1 MPNKTVLTPAIIDKV
16 KELSD
21 KGLKRQEIADAVGIG
36 YGTVFRVLG
45 PTKRINRKLKED
57 WTIENLSKLKDV
69 YMTTPIKEVCL
80 MFNRTRYEIRSLL
93 GALGWAI
100 PEFYFQQP
108 KEETIEKIRSLSK
121 EYNQTQ
127 IAALLKLSKASIQSI
142 CSTYNIK
149 CAEIKQKKFTA
160 KQFMD
165 NAYREQADS
174 IREKLN
180 GKYSK
185 KEKINAEE

>member
-1 MPNKTVLTPAIIDKV
+1 MPNKTVLTPEIMNKV

-21 KGLKRQEIADAVGIG
+21 KGMKRQEIADAVGIG

-69 YMTTPIKEVCL
+69 YMTTPVKEVCL

-93 GALGWAI
+93 GALGWPI

-108 KEETIEKIRSLSK
+108 KEETIKRIKKLSK

-142 CSTYNIK
+142 CSTNNIK
-149 CAEIKQKKFTA
+149 CAETKQKKFTA
-160 KQFMD
+160 KQFMA
-165 NAYREQADS
+165 NAYREQADA
-174 IREKLN
+174 IREKLSN
-180 GKYSK
+180 GKYIK
-185 KEKINAEE
+185 KETNNG